1 MTIPDAI
8 VAVSSL
14 AFSALIIHII
24 HIVYRR

>member
-14 AFSALIIHII
+14 AFVALII

>member
-14 AFSALIIHII
+14 AFSALIIHI
-24 HIVYRR
+24 VYRR